1 MVEDFILSGHELE
14 SDGLGDCLDQS
25 EMSRDWVKPKSPLS
39 LLLSTM
45 EVVFS

>member
-14 SDGLGDCLDQS
+14 SDVLGDCLNQS
-25 EMSRDWVKPKSPLS
+25 EMFGDQVKHKSPFS
-39 LLLSTM
+39 PLLATM